1 MLSTKR
7 SRLTRPAGTVEL
19 ATFHS
24 LQSTAT
30 PSKYLLALVL
40 CMSAFPKVAASAPL
54 HELNTSVNLDPI
66 SLITLFFDSAE
77 KDLIDRTGDMTL
89 LACFGLFV
97 NPSTTWYQYTPPHTA
112 SGLRYYNPRA
122 HITSMV
128 EVQQVNSYLVSI
140 ASELNDCG
148 AVVWVKPLHHK
159 HWWPRAFS
167 LEWMIIRPFALAV
180 LVCIAGLSR
189 DLVAVGA
196 ICTLLFGQAIAIVK
210 TVYDGK
216 VRDQGS
222 SLEEQTNIIFMPNNV
237 TMVVKCHGL
246 VFVKAMSSART
257 HHPGL
262 LRTLTTLIFMGG
274 ILLVG
279 LTGINFKIAFL
290 VMHAFQAALLG
301 VAGWQSSKG
310 HVINGALWEIDT
322 TTTMSLKRRREAYVW
337 ASKLAGTGT
346 QWLKDWQ
353 LAAGETLAWVEGE
366 LATERGGHG
375 NPGAEDGL
383 KVHLPKDRQEFSDRG
398 GNRVILQSV
407 VVSGYP
413 EISRHRRNDSSRA
426 AG

>member
-1 MLSTKR
+1 
-7 SRLTRPAGTVEL
+7 
-19 ATFHS
+19 
-24 LQSTAT
+24 
-30 PSKYLLALVL
+30 
-40 CMSAFPKVAASAPL
+40 MSVFPRVAAAPL
-54 HELNTSVNLDPI
+54 QELNTSVNLDPI

-77 KDLIDRTGDMTL
+77 KDLLDRTGDMTL

-112 SGLRYYNPRA
+112 SGLRYYNPRE

-140 ASELNDCG
+140 ASDLKDCG
-148 AVVWVKPLHHK
+148 VVVWVKPLRHK
-159 HWWPRAFS
+159 HWWPRVFS

-180 LVCIAGLSR
+180 LICIAGLSR
-189 DLVAVGA
+189 DLVAIGA
-196 ICTLLFGQAIAIVK
+196 IGTLLFGQAIAIFK
-210 TVYDGK
+210 SVYDGK

-222 SLEEQTNIIFMPNNV
+222 NMEEQMNVIFMPNNV

-246 VFVKAMSSART
+246 VFVRAMSSART
-257 HHPGL
+257 HTPTL

-310 HVINGALWEIDT
+310 NVINGALWEIDKT
-322 TTTMSLKRRREAYVW
+322 TTKSLKRRREAYVW
-337 ASKLAGTGT
+337 ATNLTGTGT

-353 LAAGETLAWVEGE
+353 LAAGETLAWVEAE
-366 LATERGGHG
+366 LATDPGDHRH
-375 NPGAEDGL
+375 PGAEEGL
-383 KVHLPKDRQEFSDRG
+383 KLHLPNDRREFSDGG
-398 GNRVILQSV
+398 GNRVMLQSV
-407 VVSGYP
+407 VVSGYSDV
-413 EISRHRRNDSSRA
+413 SRHQSFSSRTA
-426 AG
+426 D